1 LTLKKIIDL
10 KETEVE
16 IKKEN
21 KDRFDFEIQFLLNL
35 RKLTRKRIDEREEFE

>member
-21 KDRFDFEIQFLLNL
+21 KDRFDKEIRFLLNL